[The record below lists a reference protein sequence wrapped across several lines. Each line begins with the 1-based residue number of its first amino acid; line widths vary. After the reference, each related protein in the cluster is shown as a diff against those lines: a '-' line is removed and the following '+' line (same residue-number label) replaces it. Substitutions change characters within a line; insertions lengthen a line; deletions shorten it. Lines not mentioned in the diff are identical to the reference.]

1 MTNKNR
7 LITTLIYISSMNIT
21 IKMIYLTDDFLK
33 DRVKIMVF
41 VSALVLKE
49 KMLTL
54 LFLIIEICAFSK
66 LFTLF
71 INCSLVLVK
80 FDTFWLNLII
90 NVFNI
95 FAG

>member
-7 LITTLIYISSMNIT
+7 LITTLIYISSM
-21 IKMIYLTDDFLK
+21 
-33 DRVKIMVF
+33 IMVF